1 MNCPQQDSSATK
13 TRLAR
18 LLLTAILSGST
29 LFWTGGCVTRLVV
42 IPADKEVVYLKLHQP
57 SPKEGYLVPEAKML
71 EILDALGKREVQ
83 TR

>member
-1 MNCPQQDSSATK
+1 MNCPQLDSSATK

-18 LLLTAILSGST
+18 LLLTAMLSAST
-29 LFWTGGCVTRLVV
+29 LSLTSGCTRLVV
-42 IPADKEVVYLKLHQP
+42 ISSDKEVVRLRSGQT
-57 SPKEGYLVPEAKML
+57 SPKDGYLVPDARML

>member
-18 LLLTAILSGST
+18 LLLTAMLSAST
-29 LFWTGGCVTRLVV
+29 LSLTSGCVRLVV
-42 IPADKEVVYLKLHQP
+42 IPADKEVVYLKMHQP

-83 TR
+83 AR

>member
-1 MNCPQQDSSATK
+1 
-13 TRLAR
+13 
-18 LLLTAILSGST
+18 
-29 LFWTGGCVTRLVV
+29 VTRLVV
-42 IPADKEVVYLKLHQP
+42 IPADKEVVYLKLGQP